1 MGKSFSSSVNLEQ
14 PKDEELGEAESRRAL
29 VGLHL
34 PRLGHLLEGGLFEGR
49 RGEAAWSGENHNKGI
64 KIQNTTFGAGDYH
77 AWGGLAQALGSSW
90 QAGDGRDDYQLQ
102 VLDDDDD
109 GC

>member
-1 MGKSFSSSVNLEQ
+1 MV
-14 PKDEELGEAESRRAL
+14 D
-29 VGLHL
+29 LHL

-49 RGEAAWSGENHNKGI
+49 RGEAAWAGENHNKGI
-64 KIQNTTFGAGDYH
+64 KNTTFVAGDYH

-102 VLDDDDD
+102 VLDDDD
-109 GC
+109 GCEDSPGA